1 MIRRQH
7 APGGNSPST
16 AVVGVG
22 PEKIAHGP
30 LVRDFLE
37 AIEGPD
43 VVKGVDG
50 GAETPV
56 EAKDL
61 AVDQRRQR
69 QVVEQIREVLPHV
82 GVAILAQALVVE
94 TVHLRVRRRKNGR
107 VK

>member
-1 MIRRQH
+1 M
-7 APGGNSPST
+7 
-16 AVVGVG
+16 
-22 PEKIAHGP
+22 
-30 LVRDFLE
+30 E

-61 AVDQRRQR
+61 AVDQSRQR

-82 GVAILAQALVVE
+82 GVAVLSQTFVVE
-94 TVHLRVRRRKNGR
+94 TINL
-107 VK
+107 

>member
-1 MIRRQH
+1 M
-7 APGGNSPST
+7 
-16 AVVGVG
+16 
-22 PEKIAHGP
+22 
-30 LVRDFLE
+30 E

-94 TVHLRVRRRKNGR
+94 TVHLRVR
-107 VK
+107 